1 MKNFWNTTKKH
12 LRRSPYQSVTAL
24 VTMFLTFLLG
34 GIFIV
39 VSILSYI
46 TLNYFESKPQITVFF
61 TQNAG
66 QKEADALTKTLESSN
81 KTLSIKYVSKEDA
94 LKIYQEQNKKDPL
107 LLEMVTADILP
118 ASLEISAPDPKSLTD
133 LEPILKNADGVEEV
147 VYQKDVVDSLIK
159 WVSAIRIGGLALGSI
174 LAINAIL
181 ITITVIAMK
190 IALKRDEIEI
200 LRLIGAT
207 PSFIKAPFI
216 MEGALYGVAGAGLAW
231 VIISVLIIVL
241 QPTLLGFLGIIPLL
255 QKVFASTLSQEFIIV
270 IASFG
275 GIMVV
280 AGAILG
286 SVGSALALNRYLKI

>member
-1 MKNFWNTTKKH
+1 MKNLWVTTKKH
-12 LRRSPYQSVTAL
+12 LRRSPYQSITAL

-34 GIFIV
+34 GIFAV
-39 VSILSYI
+39 TSLLSNV

-61 TQNAG
+61 NQNAG
-66 QKEADALTKTLESSN
+66 QKEADTLTKTLQASG
-81 KTLSIKYVSKEDA
+81 KTLSIKYISKEDA

-118 ASLEISAPDPKSLTD
+118 ASLEISATDPKSLTE

-159 WVSAIRIGGLALGSI
+159 WVKAIRISGIVLGGI

-207 PSFIKAPFI
+207 PMFIKGPFI
-216 MEGALYGVAGAGLAW
+216 MEGAIYGVIGSGLAW
-231 VIISVLIIVL
+231 LMISILFIIL
-241 QPTLLGFLGIIPLL
+241 QPTLLGFLGIIPVLH
-255 QKVFASTLSQEFIIV
+255 QIFAGPTAREFLIT
-270 IASFG
+270 IAGFG
-275 GIMVV
+275 GVMIL
-280 AGAILG
+280 AGALLG
-286 SVGSALALNRYLKI
+286 SIGSTLALNRYLKI